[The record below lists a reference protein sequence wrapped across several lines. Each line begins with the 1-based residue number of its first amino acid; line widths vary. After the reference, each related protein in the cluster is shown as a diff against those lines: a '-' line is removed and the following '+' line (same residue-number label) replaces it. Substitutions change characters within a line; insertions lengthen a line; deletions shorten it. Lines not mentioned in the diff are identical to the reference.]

1 MLETM
6 RKNSN
11 SLFMYVLFA
20 GLAAVFALSFGPG
33 SSGFSTAG
41 GGEYAAIVNGEVI
54 PADRYRVAYSRERE
68 AITQRFAGAGAGF
81 NTDFLL
87 KGLDNRVIDR
97 LIASVLM
104 KQEAESLGLAVSDEE
119 LAEFMSEN
127 VFGAEGVTPQVYRD
141 WVRRTF
147 NTTPELYEEDLKAD
161 LLGSKVQSLV
171 EDQVTVSDEELES
184 AFRIENNRAQV
195 NFVRFDPNSLG
206 EVPAASEA
214 AINAMI
220 EDKKAELEERYNR
233 DIFKYRVPEERRVR
247 RIVKALP
254 EGADDA
260 AIATLRA
267 ELTTLK
273 EQIEG
278 GADFGALATSESDDT
293 ESQKDGGDIGF
304 IKRGALP
311 AAIET
316 AVFSLEKDAVS
327 DPLVTD
333 SDIQLVQVVEI
344 KESGNKPFEEVQS
357 EVAQA
362 FLADEKKREL
372 SSEAAQELLS
382 KLSDGL
388 KLESVT
394 ISEEEKSKGGDEFK
408 DAVVRVTSP
417 WILKTQDSVPRVGTV
432 DGLVDEIFALSED
445 EPLLPRVIESN
456 GAFFV
461 MSLAERERPDL
472 EKFEK
477 EKDTLRD
484 TELSKK
490 RSRVL
495 NDWIEHL
502 RSTKTI
508 RLNPQFF
515 SPEEDSNA

>member
-316 AVFSLEKDAVS
+316 AVFSLEKDAV
-327 DPLVTD
+327 
-333 SDIQLVQVVEI
+333 
-344 KESGNKPFEEVQS
+344 
-357 EVAQA
+357 
-362 FLADEKKREL
+362 
-372 SSEAAQELLS
+372 
-382 KLSDGL
+382 
-388 KLESVT
+388 
-394 ISEEEKSKGGDEFK
+394 
-408 DAVVRVTSP
+408 
-417 WILKTQDSVPRVGTV
+417 
-432 DGLVDEIFALSED
+432 
-445 EPLLPRVIESN
+445 
-456 GAFFV
+456 
-461 MSLAERERPDL
+461 
-472 EKFEK
+472 
-477 EKDTLRD
+477 
-484 TELSKK
+484 
-490 RSRVL
+490 
-495 NDWIEHL
+495 
-502 RSTKTI
+502 
-508 RLNPQFF
+508 
-515 SPEEDSNA
+515 

>member
-1 MLETM
+1 
-6 RKNSN
+6 
-11 SLFMYVLFA
+11 
-20 GLAAVFALSFGPG
+20 
-33 SSGFSTAG
+33 
-41 GGEYAAIVNGEVI
+41 
-54 PADRYRVAYSRERE
+54 
-68 AITQRFAGAGAGF
+68 
-81 NTDFLL
+81 
-87 KGLDNRVIDR
+87 
-97 LIASVLM
+97 
-104 KQEAESLGLAVSDEE
+104 
-119 LAEFMSEN
+119 
-127 VFGAEGVTPQVYRD
+127 
-141 WVRRTF
+141 
-147 NTTPELYEEDLKAD
+147 
-161 LLGSKVQSLV
+161 
-171 EDQVTVSDEELES
+171 
-184 AFRIENNRAQV
+184 
-195 NFVRFDPNSLG
+195 
-206 EVPAASEA
+206 
-214 AINAMI
+214 
-220 EDKKAELEERYNR
+220 
-233 DIFKYRVPEERRVR
+233 
-247 RIVKALP
+247 
-254 EGADDA
+254 
-260 AIATLRA
+260 
-267 ELTTLK
+267 
-273 EQIEG
+273 
-278 GADFGALATSESDDT
+278 
-293 ESQKDGGDIGF
+293 IGF